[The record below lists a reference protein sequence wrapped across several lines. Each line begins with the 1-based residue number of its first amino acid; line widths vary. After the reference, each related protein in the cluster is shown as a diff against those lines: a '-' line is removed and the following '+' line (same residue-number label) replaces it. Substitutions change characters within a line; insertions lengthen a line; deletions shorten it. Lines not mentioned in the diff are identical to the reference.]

1 MSIFSRLRSFKK
13 KLETPFETLNVIS
26 ISREA
31 ILYNLQVFQHLNPG
45 SAIFPVLKSNAYGH
59 GITQVAT
66 ILRDVELDYIAVDS
80 YFEALKVREVNAT
93 PILLIGYT
101 LPVNLKHM
109 DFSFITLVVY
119 DLDTIRELGRIGQ
132 KVRVHLKLD
141 TGMARQGIRL
151 EQLPE
156 ILDEI
161 ARYKNIILE
170 GVCTHLASADE
181 SDNGYSESQIEIFKQ
196 GIEMIEKAGWTLKY
210 RHISASSGS
219 LKFHDPVFNAL
230 RLGIGLYG
238 VNPLEVD
245 DEKYTQWE
253 DLQLALR
260 FESRIILKKT
270 IRAWDTVSYNRTF
283 TAPRDMTIGIVP
295 VGYYEGLSRKLSN
308 NYAYSYQWYSLPILG
323 RVCMNLT
330 VVDVTD
336 IDIATGDIIT
346 IISDEKDADNNV
358 YELARRS
365 ETITYECFTRLSE
378 SVRRVV
384 R

>member
-1 MSIFSRLRSFKK
+1 MSIFSRFLSFKK

-26 ISREA
+26 VSHEA
-31 ILYNLQVFQHLNPG
+31 ILHNLRIFQELNPG
-45 SAIFPVLKSNAYGH
+45 YAVFPVLKSNAYGH
-59 GITQVAT
+59 GIVQVAT
-66 ILRDVELDYIAVDS
+66 ILQDVKLDYIAVDS
-80 YFEALKVREVNAT
+80 YFEALQVREVNNT

-101 LPVNLKHM
+101 LPVNLRNM

-119 DLDTIRELGRIGQ
+119 DIDTVRELGRIGQ
-132 KVRVHLKLD
+132 KARIHLKLD
-141 TGMARQGIRL
+141 TGMARQGMYI

-161 ARYKNIILE
+161 AKYKNIILE
-170 GVCTHLASADE
+170 WVCTHLASADE
-181 SDNGYSESQIEIFKQ
+181 SDNTYSESQIEKFKQ
-196 GIEMIEKAGWTLKY
+196 GIGLIEKAGWNMKY
-210 RHISASSGS
+210 KHISASAGS
-219 LKFHDPVFNAL
+219 LKFSGSNFNAL

-238 VNPLEVD
+238 VNPLGMD
-245 DEKYTQWE
+245 DEQYPKWQ
-253 DLQLALR
+253 DLRLALR
-260 FESRIILKKT
+260 FESHLILKKI
-270 IRAWDTVSYNRTF
+270 IRKWDTVSYNRTF
-283 TAPRDMTIGIVP
+283 AALRDMTIGIVP

-308 NYAYSYQWYSLPILG
+308 NYAYSYRWHSLPILW

-336 IDIATGDIIT
+336 IDITTGDIVT
-346 IISDEKDADNNV
+346 IISDEQGVENNV
-358 YELARRS
+358 YELAKRS

>member
-1 MSIFSRLRSFKK
+1 MSIFSRLLSFKK

-26 ISREA
+26 VSREA
-31 ILYNLQVFQHLNPG
+31 ILNNLRIFQELNPG
-45 SAIFPVLKSNAYGH
+45 YAVFPVLKSNAYGH
-59 GITQVAT
+59 GIVQVAT
-66 ILRDVELDYIAVDS
+66 ILRDVKLDYIAVDS
-80 YFEALKVREVNAT
+80 YFEVLEIREVNNT

-101 LPVNLKHM
+101 LPVNLRNM

-119 DLDTIRELGRIGQ
+119 DIDTIRELGRIGR
-132 KVRVHLKLD
+132 KVRIHLKLD
-141 TGMARQGIRL
+141 TGMARQGMYV

-156 ILDEI
+156 MLDEI
-161 ARYKNIILE
+161 AKYKNITLE
-170 GVCTHLASADE
+170 WVCTHLASADE
-181 SDNGYSESQIEIFKQ
+181 SNNTYSESQIEKFQQ
-196 GIEMIEKAGWTLKY
+196 GIGFIEKAGWTLKY
-210 RHISASSGS
+210 RHISASAGS

-245 DEKYTQWE
+245 DEQYPKW
-253 DLQLALR
+253 LSLRLALR
-260 FESRIILKKT
+260 FESHIILKKA
-270 IRAWDTVSYNRTF
+270 IQKWDTVSYNRTF

-308 NYAYSYQWYSLPILG
+308 NYAYSYQWHSLPILG

-330 VVDVTD
+330 IVDITD
-336 IDIATGDIIT
+336 IDITAGDRIT
-346 IISDEKDADNNV
+346 IISDEQSVENNV